1 MVRQGKRRGFWLAA
15 VTAGCGLLAPTL
27 SHAQASPAAIADLVR
42 DYATTNEFS
51 GTVLVDRG
59 GDTLVFESF
68 GLAERA
74 FGAPAENQTRYRIA
88 SITKLFTA
96 TLILQL
102 VDRGQVDLQA
112 PVATYLPDYKGDPRI
127 TVHTLLNHTSGLPN
141 PDAGIDP
148 AKGLP
153 LYQLPHAPDDVV
165 RDYASGAAVHEP
177 GTAWDYNNADYFVLG
192 RIIEAVTGQ
201 SYAEALKQRILDPLG
216 LKDTGML
223 RHSDI
228 VPGLAASY
236 FRMGDDQPLG
246 PDLPVY
252 PENWFAAG
260 AMYSDADDLLAFSN
274 AFHDGDLFSQDS
286 LTRALTPGL
295 EDNGYGQ
302 FVWDLEVGGR
312 TWHTTV
318 RFGGIMG
325 ANAVIYRVREN
336 DLTIIILAN
345 TNLVDMGS
353 FARRIAVA
361 ALE

>member
-1 MVRQGKRRGFWLAA
+1 MRRAFCVAA
-15 VTAGCGLLAPTL
+15 VIVACGLLTPTM
-27 SHAQASPAAIADLVR
+27 SHARASAPAVSDLVR
-42 DYATTNEFS
+42 TYAATNAFS

-59 GDTLVFESF
+59 GETLVFESF
-68 GLAERA
+68 GQAERA
-74 FGAPAENQTRYRIA
+74 FGTPATNATRYRIA

-112 PVATYLPDYKGDPRI
+112 GIATYLPDYMGDPRI

-141 PDAGIDP
+141 PDAGADP
-148 AKGLP
+148 AKGVP
-153 LYQLPHAPDDVV
+153 LYQLPHTLDDVV
-165 RDYASGAAVHEP
+165 REYASGAAVHDP
-177 GTAWDYNNADYFVLG
+177 GTRWDYNNADYFVLG
-192 RIIEAVTGQ
+192 QIIEAVTGQ
-201 SYAEALKQRILDPLG
+201 PYAEVLKQRILDPLG
-216 LKDTGML
+216 LKDTGMAG
-223 RHSDI
+223 HSDI
-228 VPGLAASY
+228 VQGLAVSY

-246 PDLPVY
+246 ADLPVY
-252 PENWFAAG
+252 HENWFAAG

-274 AFHDGDLFSQDS
+274 AFHDGDLFSEES

-295 EDNGYGQ
+295 EDNGYGL
-302 FVWDLEVGGR
+302 FVWDLDHRGR
-312 TWHTTV
+312 TYHTTV

-325 ANAVIYRVREN
+325 ANAVIYRVRET

-353 FARRIAVA
+353 FARRIAEG